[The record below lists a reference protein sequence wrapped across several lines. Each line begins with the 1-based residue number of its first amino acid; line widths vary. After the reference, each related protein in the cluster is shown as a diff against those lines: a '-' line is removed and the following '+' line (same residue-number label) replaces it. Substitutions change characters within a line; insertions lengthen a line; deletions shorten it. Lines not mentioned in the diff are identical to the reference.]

1 MAAMRLVPGSLEL
14 TSRGCAG
21 SRHALAAAL
30 TVRAM
35 PLAGG
40 AGVTAVGGVPGCEVR
55 TALAGTGRALGRVG
69 ALAAPIRALGF
80 MVLPVALPATPTL
93 ALAALALPAPALVLA
108 ALAHALQQLKQ
119 GKANQVLKGT
129 RRVQERTSEL
139 MAGTGPAVHFALL
152 GIACAAKVVVRTAL
166 ALEPRTNHWRVA
178 AVTGHAQVLQREVQ
192 AIEAG
197 CQAFVLGLGKGRHE
211 GVLRFEV
218 QQVNTGKQVQE
229 EPPCRG
235 RRHLCQA
242 GIQGCFH
249 MLQAMRR
256 QQGLNLLQDL
266 LERLNG
272 SQGFSQL
279 LRLPLSSKLQRTGQ
293 PAHRNARQRLRRQHL
308 RDLGTCKR
316 LASLTIF
323 ATCAPVLAAL
333 ALALALLLV
342 VQPLQEGMQE
352 GRHEHAPGFCC
363 FTLRLRWPLS
373 VLRVCG
379 QQLQSQSQPPS
390 PDREVC
396 SLLRLSKKVPEGA
409 LAEHASISFIIL
421 VPRRVGP
428 QIWEEALQAAAN
440 PGIAQVIQQ
449 APADFGTQS
458 GLQHSHAA
466 NRNES
471 NFEFL

>member
-1 MAAMRLVPGSLEL
+1 
-14 TSRGCAG
+14 
-21 SRHALAAAL
+21 
-30 TVRAM
+30 M
-35 PLAGG
+35 PI
-40 AGVTAVGGVPGCEVR
+40 
-55 TALAGTGRALGRVG
+55 
-69 ALAAPIRALGF
+69 API
-80 MVLPVALPATPTL
+80 LPVALPATPTL
-93 ALAALALPAPALVLA
+93 ALAALALPALPALPALVLA
-108 ALAHALQQLKQ
+108 DLAHALQQPKQ
-119 GKANQVLKGT
+119 GKANKVLEGT
-129 RRVQERTSEL
+129 SRVQKRTLEL
-139 MAGTGPAVHFALL
+139 MVGAGPAVHFALL
-152 GIACAAKVVVRTAL
+152 GIAYAAKVVVRTAL

-178 AVTGHAQVLQREVQ
+178 AITHHAHVLQRDVQ
-192 AIEAG
+192 AIQAG
-197 CQAFVLGLGKGRHE
+197 CQALLLGLGKGRHE

-256 QQGLNLLQDL
+256 QQGPNLLQDL

-272 SQGFSQL
+272 SQGSPQL
-279 LRLPLSSKLQRTGQ
+279 LRLPLCHKLQRARQ
-293 PAHRNARQRLRRQHL
+293 PAHRHARQRLRRQHL